1 MKFPKVGPKIK
12 RSAHGIKH
20 FLKTNKND
28 ILFGAG
34 AVTEVLAVIS
44 GIRAGYKQR
53 DMHEFYARR
62 LDAYVDQ
69 QYDTND
75 IRDNNAEERRAIY
88 RQIAKETVKNYALPV
103 ALTAGSVGF
112 YSKSHFNLKSQ
123 LASTTAALAAEHALN
138 QRLLAEKN
146 AEMLPQDES
155 EDKAQETNGN
165 SPYSAGIPNDIDNLF
180 LKNAVIIYDSESNYF
195 AEKEGYSQPTTV
207 MLSPTSIKWE
217 KDPYSDWTVNFDW
230 NVNQIQNTMKGVISK
245 AISLYGF
252 VNLNEIRKHFS
263 SGRSYKLEEAENY
276 YIVFDENRY
285 EEDQVMYRIYGECDE
300 NGCIIKDR
308 VYIDIFNTIVPKP
321 GDLKEAKQRAVAANP
336 LKES

>member
-1 MKFPKVGPKIK
+1 MKFPKIGPKIK
-12 RSAHGIKH
+12 RSVHGVKH
-20 FLKTNKND
+20 FLKSNKND
-28 ILFGAG
+28 ILFVGGVATEIFAVVSAVKAG
-34 AVTEVLAVIS
+34 A
-44 GIRAGYKQR
+44 KQR

-146 AEMLPQDES
+146 IDIP
-155 EDKAQETNGN
+155 QETPTEPKEECNP
-165 SPYSAGIPNDIDNLF
+165 PYSAGIPTDLDDLIIENG
-180 LKNAVIIYDSESNYF
+180 VIIYDSESNYF
-195 AEKEGYSQPTTV
+195 AETDGYTQPTTI
-207 MLSPTSIKWE
+207 MLSPTVIEWK
-217 KDPYSDWTVNFDW
+217 KDPYSDWTANFDW
-230 NVNQIQNTMKGVISK
+230 NLREIRRIMKDTISK

-252 VNLNEIRKHFS
+252 VNLNEIRRHFS
-263 SGRSYKLEEAENY
+263 AGRSYKLEEAENY
-276 YIVFDENRY
+276 YLLFDENRHDD
-285 EEDQVMYRIYGECDE
+285 DQVIYRIYGDCSE
-300 NGCIIKDR
+300 NGVLKDR
-308 VYIDIFNTIVPKP
+308 VFIDIFNTRIPKP

-336 LKES
+336 LKEY